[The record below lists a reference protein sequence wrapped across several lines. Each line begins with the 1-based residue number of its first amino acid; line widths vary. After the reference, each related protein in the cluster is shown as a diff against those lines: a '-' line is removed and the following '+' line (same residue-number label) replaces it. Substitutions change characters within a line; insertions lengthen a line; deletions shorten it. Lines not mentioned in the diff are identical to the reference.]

1 MNSKERE
8 AFGNGYGSSQQNQNP
23 NGSGS
28 SYLNNSIVQDNT
40 QQASGSNPGNQQS
53 NLPSYNDL
61 YSTAPRNQSASV
73 YPAPIRPQAPPQQ
86 FVQQAPPQQFQQQ
99 VPSQQYQQQPYQEN
113 QYQGYPNNS
122 NQVNPNMYQNS
133 SQQLQPVNQGNS
145 TLISSKGQP
154 MNIICPNCN
163 KNVVTSIK
171 RKAGGKT
178 VAAVLGVGLVFW
190 PLMWVPLTMKS
201 LKKKV
206 HVCPYCG
213 IDLGNEILVQVQKID
228 AGKQ

>member
-8 AFGNGYGSSQQNQNP
+8 AYGSGYGSSQQNQNP
-23 NGSGS
+23 NDSGS
-28 SYLNNSIVQDNT
+28 SYLNNSIIQDNP
-40 QQASGSNPGNQQS
+40 QQASGSNSENQHS

-73 YPAPIRPQAPPQQ
+73 YPASIRPQAPPQQ
-86 FVQQAPPQQFQQQ
+86 FQQQA
-99 VPSQQYQQQPYQEN
+99 YQQN
-113 QYQGYPNNS
+113 QYQGYPMNS
-122 NQVNPNMYQNS
+122 NQVNPNIYQNS
-133 SQQLQPVNQGNS
+133 SQQPQPVNQGNS
-145 TLISSKGQP
+145 TLMRSKGEP
-154 MNIICPNCN
+154 VNIICPNCN